1 MRRSRSVVAQWVRRL
16 NLKRPVGVLVAA
28 VLIAFGAGWAINGA
42 TGTTEPVAQGAT
54 SQPVEP
60 AHDDAEPSHD
70 DAEPSHDDAE
80 PEATE
85 PEATAAPEPPPHG
98 DDGHNHDTD
107 HD

>member
-1 MRRSRSVVAQWVRRL
+1 MRRTTTWQQARPPGLVAGFL
-16 NLKRPVGVLVAA
+16 AA

-60 AHDDAEPSHD
+60 SHD

-98 DDGHNHDTD
+98 DEGHNHDTD